1 MTQLTA
7 DCLYE
12 ILEYL
17 EDDKF
22 TLYSCILVNRF
33 WCEIAVRIF
42 WRNVCNYNTLI
53 SCLPN
58 KSKEILYENGI
69 FISTLNS
76 KTPIFNYASFC
87 KVLSINLVHYKIGE
101 LLRNQQ
107 NFSSQGLYN
116 NKYIIVVQEIFK
128 MFMNQISSLKSL
140 VFLYYSNITFT
151 LYPGAKDCLKNLT
164 ELRCNSNISSEFFY
178 HLSQICYNIQSLNIK
193 IEGIISNGLEDLIS
207 SQKNLKYFGI
217 ELFYYF
223 TDKEFM
229 NTIQLLMSKLPNTL
243 IKLDL
248 LGGYHCISLSFIINF
263 KNLKELQLSFNLS
276 ENFEDFEILRYVVFP
291 NLRILK
297 LQHTR
302 PKFEL
307 LINFLENNG
316 KNLKE
321 LYVCEY
327 SGCGDNSLNLAITKF
342 CPNLLKL
349 STGIKNNELET
360 LKLIF
365 NNCKNLESIKIW
377 CGDEYLSEK
386 EALEMILKYSQNN
399 LYELI
404 LYHLFDARFKLLP
417 EELESF
423 FKSWLNFKSQRSIS
437 LIIVNYDT
445 NSLDTYHENIEIINK
460 YIKLG
465 VIKKFKVTDFGDE
478 EFNVSPYFIS

>member
-248 LGGYHCISLSFIINF
+248 LGV
-263 KNLKELQLSFNLS
+263 K
-276 ENFEDFEILRYVVFP
+276 
-291 NLRILK
+291 ILK
-297 LQHTR
+297 
-302 PKFEL
+302 
-307 LINFLENNG
+307 
-316 KNLKE
+316 
-321 LYVCEY
+321 
-327 SGCGDNSLNLAITKF
+327 
-342 CPNLLKL
+342 
-349 STGIKNNELET
+349 
-360 LKLIF
+360 
-365 NNCKNLESIKIW
+365 
-377 CGDEYLSEK
+377 
-386 EALEMILKYSQNN
+386 ILKS
-399 LYELI
+399 
-404 LYHLFDARFKLLP
+404 
-417 EELESF
+417 
-423 FKSWLNFKSQRSIS
+423 
-437 LIIVNYDT
+437 
-445 NSLDTYHENIEIINK
+445 
-460 YIKLG
+460 
-465 VIKKFKVTDFGDE
+465 
-478 EFNVSPYFIS
+478 